1 MQQIK
6 LSNQEWSFLL
16 TAAMLSTLHTKCQVP
31 FGRLDAPLTN
41 LLRYLRICDIHISK
55 KISIK
60 LAGRELHE
68 TKNFLFFVYFSM
80 IGRYYV
86 WQNPIKIPTEGK
98 KGKLPRSSW
107 ELLGTS
113 YNKMSTMSSCRHK
126 YLRIVM
132 SCLRRNLA
140 ACACF

>member
-60 LAGRELHE
+60 GGNYMRLRIS
-68 TKNFLFFVYFSM
+68 YFSY
-80 IGRYYV
+80 ISV
-86 WQNPIKIPTEGK
+86 
-98 KGKLPRSSW
+98 
-107 ELLGTS
+107 
-113 YNKMSTMSSCRHK
+113 
-126 YLRIVM
+126 
-132 SCLRRNLA
+132 
-140 ACACF
+140 